1 MRRSLEHLS
10 DASMARLAV
19 TTSVT
24 PPKAIRS
31 APIFWEY
38 FSDSVACEVARRRGL
53 MDYEPPLPSLSC
65 EELEAGAEFLALIA
79 PLEADDTETG
89 AELHYALVEIAN
101 GLLTLRRL
109 VGDEHEK
116 AH

>member
-10 DASMARLAV
+10 DASMAKLAV
-19 TTSVT
+19 ATCVT
-24 PPKAIRS
+24 PPKAMKA

-38 FSDSVACEVARRRGL
+38 FSDSVACEIARRRGI
-53 MDYEPPLPSLSC
+53 MDIEPPLPSLSR
-65 EELEAGAEFLALIA
+65 EELEAGAEFMAVIA
-79 PLEADDTETG
+79 PMG
-89 AELHYALVEIAN
+89 AEDPVTGHELHDALCEIAG

-109 VGDEHEK
+109 TGDEGEV